1 MSEKLQEATIKA
13 LQRKLE
19 NENSD
24 SIINLKDYSEISNLL
39 ESGRAKF
46 RDLQKIIIK
55 LFSKKDDD
63 LINQTINLIEE
74 AEGQLRDFI
83 FDNDLD
89 YNANNMYME
98 ENHLVSVIIERLQEY
113 LDEDKDIDIDTDFSD
128 EMYSEF

>member
-89 YNANNMYME
+89 YNDNNMYME

-128 EMYSEF
+128 EMYS